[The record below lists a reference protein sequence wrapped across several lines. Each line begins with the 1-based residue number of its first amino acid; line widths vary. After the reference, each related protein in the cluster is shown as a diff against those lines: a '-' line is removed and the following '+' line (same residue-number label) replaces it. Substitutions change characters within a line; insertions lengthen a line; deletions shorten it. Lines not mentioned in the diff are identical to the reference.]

1 MRGRTHRKTRKNR
14 KSGGF
19 KPQGEL
25 AAPQGGF
32 TCKDVQAI
40 PKGGFTSKDVQTAAA
55 SGGFMPSVMG
65 SFVANAR
72 MLTPLAI
79 AAGYRLVDNAK
90 QVRKNRVHTRSKAK
104 SRRKRQ

>member
-19 KPQGEL
+19 TSKDVQVTAASGGFKPQGEL
-25 AAPQGGF
+25 AA
-32 TCKDVQAI
+32 TRK
-40 PKGGFTSKDVQTAAA
+40 

>member
-1 MRGRTHRKTRKNR
+1 MRGRTHRKTRKIR
-14 KSGGF
+14 KSGATAASGGF
-19 KPQGEL
+19 KPQGE
-25 AAPQGGF
+25 Q
-32 TCKDVQAI
+32 VN
-40 PKGGFTSKDVQTAAA
+40 PK
-55 SGGFMPSVMG
+55 GGFMPSVMG

-79 AAGYRLVDNAK
+79 AAGYRLMDNAK

>member
-25 AAPQGGF
+25 AA
-32 TCKDVQAI
+32 TRK
-40 PKGGFTSKDVQTAAA
+40 
-55 SGGFMPSVMG
+55 SGGFLPSIMT

-72 MLTPLAI
+72 MLTPLAV
-79 AAGYRLVDNAK
+79 AAGYRLVDSAN
-90 QVRKNRVHTRSKAK
+90 QVRKKRVHTRSKAK

>member
-14 KSGGF
+14 KATDASGGF

-25 AAPQGGF
+25 AA
-32 TCKDVQAI
+32 TRK
-40 PKGGFTSKDVQTAAA
+40 
-55 SGGFMPSVMG
+55 SGGFLPSIMT

-72 MLTPLAI
+72 MLTPLAV
-79 AAGYRLVDNAK
+79 AAGYRLVDSAN
-90 QVRKNRVHTRSKAK
+90 QVRKKRVHTRSKAK

>member
-14 KSGGF
+14 KSGPQGEQVNPKGGF
-19 KPQGEL
+19 KPQGE
-25 AAPQGGF
+25 QV
-32 TCKDVQAI
+32 T
-40 PKGGFTSKDVQTAAA
+40 AA
-55 SGGFMPSVMG
+55 SGGFIPSIMS

-72 MLTPLAI
+72 MLTPLAV
-79 AAGYRLVDNAK
+79 AAGYRLMNNSK

>member
-1 MRGRTHRKTRKNR
+1 MRGRTHRNTRKNR
-14 KSGGF
+14 KSGASGGF

-25 AAPQGGF
+25 AA
-32 TCKDVQAI
+32 TRK
-40 PKGGFTSKDVQTAAA
+40 

>member
-14 KSGGF
+14 KSGPQGEQVNPKGGF

-25 AAPQGGF
+25 AATRKRGGF
-32 TCKDVQAI
+32 I
-40 PKGGFTSKDVQTAAA
+40 PSIM
-55 SGGFMPSVMG
+55 S

-72 MLTPLAI
+72 MLTPLAV
-79 AAGYRLVDNAK
+79 AAGYRLVDNSK

>member
-19 KPQGEL
+19 KPQGE
-25 AAPQGGF
+25 Q
-32 TCKDVQAI
+32 VS
-40 PKGGFTSKDVQTAAA
+40 PKGGFKPQGELAATRK
-55 SGGFMPSVMG
+55 SGGFIPSIMS

-72 MLTPLAI
+72 MLTPLAV
-79 AAGYRLVDNAK
+79 AAGYRLVDNSK

>member
-25 AAPQGGF
+25 AATRKSGGF
-32 TCKDVQAI
+32 A
-40 PKGGFTSKDVQTAAA
+40 SKDAQTAAA
-55 SGGFMPSVMG
+55 SGGFLPSIMT

-72 MLTPLAI
+72 MLTPLAV
-79 AAGYRLVDNAK
+79 AAGYRLVDSAN
-90 QVRKNRVHTRSKAK
+90 QVRKKRVHTRSKAK

>member
-19 KPQGEL
+19 KPQGE
-25 AAPQGGF
+25 Q
-32 TCKDVQAI
+32 VI
-40 PKGGFTSKDVQTAAA
+40 PKGGF
-55 SGGFMPSVMG
+55 MPSIMT

-72 MLTPLAI
+72 MLTPLAV
-79 AAGYRLVDNAK
+79 AAGYRLVDSAN
-90 QVRKNRVHTRSKAK
+90 QVRKKRVHTRSKAK

>member
-14 KSGGF
+14 KSY
-19 KPQGEL
+19 
-25 AAPQGGF
+25 
-32 TCKDVQAI
+32 
-40 PKGGFTSKDVQTAAA
+40 A

-79 AAGYRLVDNAK
+79 AAGYRLVDNSK

>member
-14 KSGGF
+14 KATDAKGGF

-25 AAPQGGF
+25 AATRKSGGF
-32 TCKDVQAI
+32 A
-40 PKGGFTSKDVQTAAA
+40 SKDVQTTAT
-55 SGGFMPSVMG
+55 SGGFMPSIMS

-72 MLTPLAI
+72 MLTPLAV
-79 AAGYRLVDNAK
+79 AAGYRLVDSAN
-90 QVRKNRVHTRSKAK
+90 QVRKKRVHTRSKAK

>member
-1 MRGRTHRKTRKNR
+1 MRHRTHRKTRKNR

-25 AAPQGGF
+25 AAAVSGGF
-32 TCKDVQAI
+32 TSKDVQAI
-40 PKGGFTSKDVQTAAA
+40 PKGGF
-55 SGGFMPSVMG
+55 MPSVMS

-79 AAGYRLVDNAK
+79 AAGYRLVDSAN

>member
-14 KSGGF
+14 K
-19 KPQGEL
+19 
-25 AAPQGGF
+25 
-32 TCKDVQAI
+32 
-40 PKGGFTSKDVQTAAA
+40 

-79 AAGYRLVDNAK
+79 AAGYRLMDNAK

>member
-19 KPQGEL
+19 
-25 AAPQGGF
+25 
-32 TCKDVQAI
+32 
-40 PKGGFTSKDVQTAAA
+40 TSKDVQVTAA